1 MENMENIFILKW
13 LLEEVK
19 WIVEPISNHLIEEQI
34 IFQDIS
40 SQIKALGRSLD
51 LFKAGYD
58 KRQSDLIINKI

>member
-1 MENMENIFILKW
+1 M
-13 LLEEVK
+13 
-19 WIVEPISNHLIEEQI
+19 VEPISNHLIEEQI

-51 LFKAGYD
+51 VFKAGYD